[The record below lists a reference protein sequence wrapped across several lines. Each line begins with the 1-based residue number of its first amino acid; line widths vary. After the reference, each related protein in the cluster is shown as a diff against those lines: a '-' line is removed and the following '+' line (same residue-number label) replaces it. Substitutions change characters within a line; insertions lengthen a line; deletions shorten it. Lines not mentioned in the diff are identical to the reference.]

1 MNPSSERWKIRFFY
15 TLYFKIFVVSIMG
28 SICLVPRFELS
39 IQNFA
44 IWDAA
49 DFTERS
55 RPYTIGMRSPALRC
69 VWRVLD
75 IGFTLGWHVKLCQ
88 FSEQSSLFLG
98 NIFFCK
104 ILHFCLTN
112 FQKYGIIEI
121 FGPSAA
127 AGRPLTCKFTCKPPN
142 KIKKVWII
150 HTFLLFFQLNLF

>member
-1 MNPSSERWKIRFFY
+1 MRRSLNWDPR
-15 TLYFKIFVVSIMG
+15 LYLILG
-28 SICLVPRFELS
+28 SICLVPLAALS
-39 IQNFA
+39 IENFA

-49 DFTERS
+49 DFTEKS
-55 RPYTIGMRSPALRC
+55 RPYTIGMRSPALRR

-75 IGFTLGWHVKLCQ
+75 IWFTLGWHVKLCQ
-88 FSEQSSLFLG
+88 FLG

-127 AGRPLTCKFTCKPPN
+127 AGRPLTCKFTCKPLN

-150 HTFLLFFQLNLF
+150 HTFLLFFRLNLF